1 MTRRRA
7 ASFAVISWRDIPAQ
21 VVALRGGDRETA
33 VLSERFQNAIDQ
45 AASVAGLTE
54 TAAYVGEWIRQEEEL
69 EEDLAA
75 QVEARAAELEAQHD
89 GELLEQLVK
98 NGGFKRGN
106 AAGHQ
111 DHRVFNQTT

>member
-54 TAAYVGEWIRQEEEL
+54 TTAYVGEWIRQEEEL
-69 EEDLAA
+69 EE
-75 QVEARAAELEAQHD
+75 EIKPKKM
-89 GELLEQLVK
+89 VK
-98 NGGFKRGN
+98 KKNLR
-106 AAGHQ
+106 
-111 DHRVFNQTT
+111 